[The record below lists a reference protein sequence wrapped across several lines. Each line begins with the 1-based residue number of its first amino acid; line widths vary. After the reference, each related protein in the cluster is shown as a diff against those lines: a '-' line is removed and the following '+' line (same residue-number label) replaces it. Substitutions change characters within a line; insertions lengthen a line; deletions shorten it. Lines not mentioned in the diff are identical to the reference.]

1 MTHQCFKRIDDI
13 IIVTVTKTQNKMKL
27 YYWTWPTGKAVT
39 GKWKLYFTMF
49 NLDVISYLML
59 GSCSDAFLKQKT
71 FHAGWYKCKKVEQ
84 QTLILV
90 TMLTFNT

>member
-1 MTHQCFKRIDDI
+1 MTHQIFEKIDDT

-27 YYWTWPTGKAVT
+27 YYSKWSTGKAVT
-39 GKWKLYFTMF
+39 GKLKLYVTTF
-49 NLDVISYLML
+49 NLDVISCLTF
-59 GSCSDAFLKQKT
+59 GSCSDAFLKQKR

-84 QTLILV
+84 STLILV